1 MLYKK
6 GYSMALTTKPD
17 CFGEPDVYDES
28 VLSDCRKCSYQY
40 SCADAVSNKVSKVQT
55 SYYNQRYNYGSYGQ
69 GYGQYRRP
77 QPSPLATTALPTSRT
92 KNLIDPTS
100 FVLNS
105 DTSVAKQFFT
115 HVSLDV
121 AQVTALR
128 VVDLINVYR
137 EDYVRQLHES
147 IQEEDNEN

>member
-1 MLYKK
+1 
-6 GYSMALTTKPD
+6 MALTTKPE
-17 CFGEPDVYDES
+17 CFGDVD
-28 VLSDCRKCSYQY
+28 VFDDGFRSDCNKCGYHY
-40 SCADAVSNKVSKVQT
+40 TCKDVVEKKVTNVQN
-55 SYYNQRYNYGSYGQ
+55 SYYNSRYQQYGYPYNNYYSN
-69 GYGQYRRP
+69 RP
-77 QPSPLATTALPTSRT
+77 TPKPVTAIAPTSRT

-105 DTSVAKQFFT
+105 DTSVTKQFFT

-137 EDYVRQLHES
+137 EDYIRQLHES
-147 IQEEDNEN
+147 IKEEEDED

>member
-1 MLYKK
+1 
-6 GYSMALTTKPD
+6 MALTNVKPD
-17 CFGEPDVYDES
+17 CFSDPDVYDDS

-40 SCADAVSNKVSKVQT
+40 SCSDAVQQKVAKVQN
-55 SYYNQRYNYGSYGQ
+55 SYYNQRYSYGGYN
-69 GYGQYRRP
+69 GYGNYYNRKP
-77 QPSPLATTALPTSRT
+77 QPQPVTAVAPTSRT

-105 DTSVAKQFFT
+105 NTSVAKQFFT

-137 EDYVRQLHES
+137 EDYIRQLHES
-147 IQEEDNEN
+147 IKEEEDED